1 LTSDHDDFR
10 RDRKRR
16 AEQAR
21 VLEDQPG
28 VMHACE
34 AETSMMMICHPEL
47 VDERRLAEAHG
58 PQLDLVASLV
68 PSLKAFRSFAD
79 ITTSGVA
86 GDARK
91 ASALKGE
98 ALLAAYAAALAARL
112 KAGEPWSKAS
122 PARAGGPAK
131 EA

>member
-34 AETSMMMICHPEL
+34 AETSMMMVAHPEL
-47 VDERRLAEAHG
+47 VDEGRLAEAHG
-58 PQLDLVASLV
+58 PQLDIVTSLV

-86 GDARK
+86 GDARR

-98 ALLAAYAAALAARL
+98 ALLAACAAALAARL
-112 KAGEPWSKAS
+112 KAGEPWSRAS
-122 PARAGGPAK
+122 AAVRKRPDR
-131 EA
+131 E